1 MWTAT
6 KITADIAEKIQVNAG
21 LLLNKFDITHP
32 TEPKNSDI
40 ICDTT
45 GNFSITLTAETQDF
59 FDDVN
64 NAPKNT
70 KQGKRITGWTGGVTV
85 TSISITN
92 EALKTA
98 LGAADVGED
107 GGVHPRMQYKPAD
120 FKSFYWIGDMIDE
133 DKLLCIVLDNTV
145 STGGISLT
153 TQDRGKG
160 GLAITLTPHADATD
174 TTKVPMAFYI
184 LEKEEGAATTY
195 TVQQNLTNVDSTFT
209 GLSVEAEAPFTATL
223 TPETGYTMSTVTITM
238 GENDV
243 TETAYTAETGVISIA
258 SVTGALVITATA
270 TEASTYTVT
279 NALTH
284 VTNSNDATTVTAR
297 GSYAGTLTA
306 ESTYTISTVTVTM
319 GGNDVTN
326 TTYTTATGEIS
337 IAEVTGNVVITATA
351 TEG

>member
-6 KITADIAEKIQVNAG
+6 KITSDIAEKIQVNAG
-21 LLLNKFDITHP
+21 LLLNKFDIEHP
-32 TEPKNSDI
+32 TEPENKDI

-45 GNFSITLTAETQDF
+45 GNFSITLNADTQDF

-85 TSISITN
+85 TSISITD
-92 EALKTA
+92 EALKVA

-133 DKLLCIVLDNTV
+133 NKLLCIVLDNTV

-184 LEKEEGAATTY
+184 LTKEEGAATTY
-195 TVQQNLTNVDSTFT
+195 TVQQNLTNVNSTFD
-209 GLSVEAEAPFTATL
+209 GLSVNAGAAFTTTL
-223 TPETGYTMSTVTITM
+223 TAETGYTMGTVTVTM
-238 GENDV
+238 GGTDV
-243 TETAYTAETGVISIA
+243 TSTAYTAATGVVSIA
-258 SVTGALVITATA
+258 ETTGNIVITATA
-270 TEASTYTVT
+270 TE
-279 NALTH
+279 
-284 VTNSNDATTVTAR
+284 D
-297 GSYAGTLTA
+297 
-306 ESTYTISTVTVTM
+306 
-319 GGNDVTN
+319 
-326 TTYTTATGEIS
+326 
-337 IAEVTGNVVITATA
+337 
-351 TEG
+351 